1 MTKKSFGSLYAKVE
15 ASPSYRAE
23 KLAVAF
29 LAELNASMIEQGI
42 NNAELAR
49 RIGASAA
56 YVTKVFR
63 GPSNLSVE
71 TLAKLADAVSCKVHL
86 HLAKNAASVRWFD
99 VYHEARGNDRESIF
113 DAEQFHRLLSNPVT
127 VEQAAPNDEKFALA
141 A

>member
-1 MTKKSFGSLYAKVE
+1 MTKRSFASLYAKLE

-29 LAELNASMIEQGI
+29 LAELNASMHEQGI
-42 NNAELAR
+42 SNAELAR

-71 TLAKLADAVSCKVHL
+71 TLAKLADAVGCQVHL
-86 HLAKNAASVRWFD
+86 HLAKNAVSVRWFD
-99 VYHEARGNDRESIF
+99 VYHQARGSERESIF
-113 DAEQFHRLLSNPVT
+113 DADQFNRLLSNPVT
-127 VEQAAPNDEKFALA
+127 VEQETSNDEKFALA